1 MRTVQSKFAW
11 YFNRLRAMSAPEIAH
26 RVSETLK
33 RNADRTIE
41 GPDQFQVKEGP
52 APALPHLAERAQNCD
67 ERLKADWLAV
77 LEAARSGRFS
87 FLGADWPGMT
97 SNEKWRLDPI
107 TGKSWP
113 ADRYCFDI
121 AFRHEQALGDIKYV
135 AELNRLQFLQPIAA
149 LAAAN
154 HDDALARYCAQE
166 IESWIDANPPFR
178 GVNWLSGIELAL
190 RVASFLV
197 VAGFIGDSA
206 FTPEQRRKLRAT
218 LNAHGFWLR
227 RYPSRFSSANNHL
240 IAEAAALFL
249 LGSLAPDLPN
259 SAEYKSYGASVL
271 TAEAHKQIHD
281 DGVGAEQSPTYT
293 AFTLEWCLLCL
304 YAGDETGCPFPE
316 TFRKR
321 LALAAEH
328 LCWIT
333 DDGGA
338 QPRIGDDDEGRVIF
352 SQMSLETHYVTSVL
366 GCISASLK
374 RPDLAPPVFTPHLRN
389 ILFGAPEVSGGARS
403 ASISGV
409 RSFKTGGYTVIRE
422 QKSARNALLVFD
434 HGPLGYL
441 SIAAHGHADALAV
454 WLHLDN
460 QPVLVDAGTYLYHSG
475 GKSRDRFRSSNAHN
489 TLVVNGEDQSVAS
502 GPFNWSRK
510 ANSHL
515 LDLVDAPD
523 AWRVE
528 AEHDG
533 YRRPF
538 GLTHRRSI
546 TPGEGPSYCIR
557 DRLLEHFP
565 NKQPPL
571 VRQKIRPNK
580 DLEPRSDAI
589 RTEKAPGTPKG
600 ANLEATLRYLIAPAL
615 QTQVAND
622 GSAHITKDGRL
633 LLKIAFFIEGAE
645 GQHPLAC
652 SVTNASISPRFGR
665 TVNTFDVTLTIPS
678 AILLHSC
685 ILTRLTVG

>member
-1 MRTVQSKFAW
+1 MIHSRSKRDL
-11 YFNRLRAMSAPEIAH
+11 RLRSPIWPSGRE
-26 RVSETLK
+26 
-33 RNADRTIE
+33 D
-41 GPDQFQVKEGP
+41 
-52 APALPHLAERAQNCD
+52 CD
-67 ERLKADWLAV
+67 ERLKSDWLAV

-87 FLGADWPGMT
+87 FLGANWPGIT
-97 SNEKWRLDPI
+97 SDEKWRLDPI

-113 ADRYCFDI
+113 TDRYCFDI
-121 AFRHEQALGDIKYV
+121 SFRHEQALGDVKYV

-154 HDDALARYCAQE
+154 KDDALARYCAEE

-190 RVASFLV
+190 RVASFLIV
-197 VAGFIGDSA
+197 TGFIGDAA
-206 FTPEQRRKLRAT
+206 FTSGQRRKLRAT
-218 LNAHGFWLR
+218 LNAHGFWLK

-249 LGSLAPDLPN
+249 LGALAPDLPN
-259 SAEYKSYGASVL
+259 AAAYKAYGASVL
-271 TAEAHKQIHD
+271 TAEAFKQIHD

-293 AFTLEWCLLCL
+293 AFTLEWLLLCL
-304 YAGDETGCPFPE
+304 HVGDEAGCPFPE
-316 TFRKR
+316 TFRNR

-333 DDGGA
+333 DDNGA

-352 SQMSLETHYVTSVL
+352 SQMSLETHYVASVL
-366 GCISASLK
+366 GCVSASLK
-374 RPDLAPPVFTPHLRN
+374 RPDLAPPIFAPHLRN
-389 ILFGAPEVSGGARS
+389 ILLGAPTVRGAS
-403 ASISGV
+403 APAASRNGL
-409 RSFKTGGYTVIRE
+409 RSFGTGGYTVIRE
-422 QKSARNALLVFD
+422 RKDGRNALLVFD

-454 WLHLDN
+454 WLHLDD

-475 GKSRDRFRSSNAHN
+475 GKSRDRFRGSSAHN
-489 TLVVNGEDQSVAS
+489 TLVINGEDQSAVA

-510 ANSHL
+510 ANSQL
-515 LDLVDAPD
+515 LDLDETPG

-557 DRLLEHFP
+557 DRL
-565 NKQPPL
+565 
-571 VRQKIRPNK
+571 
-580 DLEPRSDAI
+580 
-589 RTEKAPGTPKG
+589 TGTPKG
-600 ANLEATLRYLIAPAL
+600 ANLEATLRYVVAPAL
-615 QTQVAND
+615 QIRIADD
-622 GSAHITKDGRL
+622 GSAHIAKDGRL

-645 GQHPLAC
+645 GRNPLA
-652 SVTNASISPRFGR
+652 SSLTNASVSPHFGGAVDAFAV
-665 TVNTFDVTLTIPS
+665 TVTVPPATLLRS
-678 AILLHSC
+678 D
-685 ILTRLTVG
+685 ILTELALG